1 MFLYFLQQN
10 VFVFSAAKCFCIFN
24 SKTFCIF
31 CNLMF
36 LYCVVLLWKKSK
48 FLVSKLDKIK
58 QHPISVCRSMQT
70 KWATKASFLHEVN
83 FLNCININI

>member
-36 LYCVVLLWKKSK
+36 LYCVVLL
-48 FLVSKLDKIK
+48 
-58 QHPISVCRSMQT
+58 
-70 KWATKASFLHEVN
+70 
-83 FLNCININI
+83 